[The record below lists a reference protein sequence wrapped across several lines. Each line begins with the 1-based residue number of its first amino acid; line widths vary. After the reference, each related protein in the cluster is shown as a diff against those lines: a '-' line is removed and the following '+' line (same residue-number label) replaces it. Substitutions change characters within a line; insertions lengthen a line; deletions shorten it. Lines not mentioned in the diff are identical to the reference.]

1 MGKTINSGG
10 TKTIDQVIQ
19 EVFDSIVTGNIAVG
33 FVNDG
38 ALFTVIIPKS
48 SSKYC
53 PIICITYKSEGACI
67 VKTGS
72 VYDGIFKGFT
82 VVH

>member
-1 MGKTINSGG
+1 MA
-10 TKTIDQVIQ
+10 
-19 EVFDSIVTGNIAVG
+19 TGNIAVG

-53 PIICITYKSEGACI
+53 PIICVTYNTEGACI
-67 VKTGS
+67 VKTGN
-72 VYDGIFKGFT
+72 VYGGIFK
-82 VVH
+82 